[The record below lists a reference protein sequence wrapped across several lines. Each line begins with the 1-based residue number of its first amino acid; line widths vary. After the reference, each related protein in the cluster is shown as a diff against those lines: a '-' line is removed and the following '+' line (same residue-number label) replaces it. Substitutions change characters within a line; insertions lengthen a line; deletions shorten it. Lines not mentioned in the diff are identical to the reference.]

1 MKETKTTEVTATT
14 ATESMVNGLKKS
26 GYSDSSI
33 LELIM
38 SGSENNEKLVN
49 ELRKSGYSDSAILKL
64 ITSDS
69 EKNPQAKGQNP
80 QSTKENGKE
89 KVSESEMMERVTE
102 LLHELGVPAH
112 IKGYSYLRRAIIL
125 FMKDN
130 EMMGSVVKVLY
141 PTVAKEFATTGS
153 RVERAIRH
161 AIEVA
166 WERADLDVLQEYFGY
181 TIQSERGKATN
192 SEFIA
197 MIADK
202 LNLKYTIVE

>member
-1 MKETKTTEVTATT
+1 MKETRTTEVTAATT
-14 ATESMVNGLKKS
+14 TMECLVNGLKKS
-26 GYSDSSI
+26 GYSDSEI
-33 LELIM
+33 LEF
-38 SGSENNEKLVN
+38 
-49 ELRKSGYSDSAILKL
+49 
-64 ITSDS
+64 ITKGS

-125 FMKDN
+125 VMKDD
-130 EMMGSVVKVLY
+130 EMMSSVVKVLY